1 MWRFNRISGGFS
13 GVDVQFFFALD
24 FFFLIAYY
32 VGIMKNIKL
41 SSGHEI
47 PILGLGTWKLEGR
60 QCRSVVKEA
69 IALGYTHID
78 TAWMYKN
85 QREIGR
91 ALRDIRI
98 DREQIFLTTKIWN
111 THLKYDDVLT
121 QFEECLRDLQMDY
134 VDLLLI
140 HWPNDDVPYPE
151 TFSAFQKLH
160 DAGQVKSIGISNF
173 SEAQVE
179 KACEVS
185 ALPICTNQ
193 VEYNVRKNRSAL
205 RDYCSER
212 GIVMTAHRPLA
223 FGNLVSDVLLSEIG
237 ENHGKTAAQV
247 ALRWL
252 IQQDIITIP
261 KSGSVPHLRENLDVF
276 DWGLTQ
282 EEMQTL
288 DTKM

>member
-1 MWRFNRISGGFS
+1 
-13 GVDVQFFFALD
+13 
-24 FFFLIAYY
+24 
-32 VGIMKNIKL
+32 MKNIKL
-41 SSGHEI
+41 ASGHEM

-60 QCRSVVKEA
+60 QCVSIVKEA
-69 IALGYTHID
+69 IELGYTHID

-98 DREQIFLTTKIWN
+98 DRDQIFLTTKIWN

-121 QFEECLRDLQMDY
+121 QFEVCLNDLQMDY

-140 HWPNDDVPYPE
+140 HWPNDDVPYAE

-193 VEYNVRKNRSAL
+193 VEYNVRRNRSEL
-205 RDYCSER
+205 RDYCGER
-212 GIVMTAHRPLA
+212 GIAMTAHRPLA
-223 FGNLVSDVLLSEIG
+223 VGNLANDVVLSEIG
-237 ENHGKTAAQV
+237 EKHGKTAAQV

-276 DWGLTQ
+276 DWELTDA
-282 EEMQTL
+282 EMQTL
-288 DTKM
+288 DTEI

>member
-1 MWRFNRISGGFS
+1 M
-13 GVDVQFFFALD
+13 ALD
-24 FFFLIAYY
+24 FFLGIVYY
-32 VGIMKNIKL
+32 GDIMKYVKL
-41 SSGHEI
+41 ASGHEM
-47 PILGLGTWKLEGR
+47 PILGLGTWKLEGQ

-69 IALGYTHID
+69 VALGYTHID

-98 DREQIFLTTKIWN
+98 DRDQVFLTTKIWN
-111 THLKYDDVLT
+111 SHLKYDDVLA
-121 QFEECLRDLQMDY
+121 QFEVCLNDLQMDY

-140 HWPNDDVPYPE
+140 HWPNDDVPYAE
-151 TFSAFQKLH
+151 TFSAFEKLY

-173 SEAQVE
+173 SEVQVE

-185 ALPICTNQ
+185 VLPICTNQ
-193 VEYNVRKNRSAL
+193 VEYNVRNNRSGL
-205 RDYCSER
+205 RDYCSDR

-223 FGNLVSDVLLSEIG
+223 VGNLVGDAVLSEVG
-237 ENHGKTAAQV
+237 EKHGKTAAQV

-252 IQQDIITIP
+252 IQQGIVTIP

-276 DWGLTQ
+276 DWALTD

-288 DTKM
+288 DTEM